1 MDQFDCLKRDYETC
15 TFGTDPP
22 IAGADYVNLKDFG
35 NYLIDGKYHMK
46 MVWSLGE
53 SVEWKQAR
61 FPKKTKTIKFSWI
74 FFMKPSYS

>member
-15 TFGTDPP
+15 TFGADPP

-35 NYLIDGKYHMK
+35 NYLIDGQYHMK

-61 FPKKTKTIKFSWI
+61 FPKNKNHKI
-74 FFMKPSYS
+74 FLVYFLMKPSYS